1 MRSDDKMVLPHVP
14 ERGTPALLE
23 YAWASSCDF
32 RLFHFLIDTTL
43 ATDYAAHVVQQALD
57 GKQDYKSTDPAS
69 LAKQAPG
76 TRTQALRAFSQ
87 ELLEMFLVRAIDNF
101 QVYLVDAIRAVLH
114 KQPRV
119 LADRKLELSLG
130 QILKF
135 ESIDALAKDIVEG
148 KLQSLSY
155 QGFGELDEWCTSR
168 SIPLVVPDGSRS
180 QLVEYIAL
188 RNIVV
193 HNRGRIDER
202 YADAVPS
209 RRGEIGKKRSIS
221 VDDLFQAMDILNRV
235 AVYTDSALAGK
246 FSLPQV
252 GVRSELDQRSK
263 DRWPPRKPSE
273 SEGA

>member
-1 MRSDDKMVLPHVP
+1 MSSNNKMDPPLIP
-14 ERGTPALLE
+14 EHGTQALLE
-23 YAWASSCDF
+23 YSWANSCDF

-43 ATDYAAHVVQQALD
+43 ASDYAAHIVRQALD
-57 GKQDYKSTDPAS
+57 GKEDYKSTDPTS

-76 TRTQALRAFSQ
+76 TRTQALRASSQ

-101 QVYLVDAIRAVLH
+101 QVYLVDAIRGVLH

-135 ESIDALAKDIVEG
+135 DSIDALAKDIVEG

-155 QGFGELDEWCTSR
+155 QGFGELEEWCESR
-168 SIPLVVPDGSRS
+168 SIPLVVPDGYRS

-193 HNRGRIDER
+193 HNRGCIDER

-209 RRGEIGKKRSIS
+209 RRAEIGKKRGIS
-221 VDDLFQAMDILNRV
+221 VDDLFQGMDILNRV
-235 AVYTDSALAGK
+235 AVYTDSALSGK
-246 FSLPQV
+246 FSLTQV
-252 GVRSELDQRSK
+252 DVRSELGQRSK
-263 DRWPPRKPSE
+263 ERWPPRKQS
-273 SEGA
+273 GGDDV

>member
-1 MRSDDKMVLPHVP
+1 MRSDDKMVLPLVP

-23 YAWASSCDF
+23 YIWASSCDF

-43 ATDYAAHVVQQALD
+43 ATDYAVHVARQALD
-57 GKQDYKSTDPAS
+57 GKEDYKSTDPAS

-76 TRTQALRAFSQ
+76 TRTQALRASSQ

-155 QGFGELDEWCTSR
+155 QGFGELEEWCTSR
-168 SIPLVVPDGSRS
+168 SIPLVVPDGNRS

-209 RRGEIGKKRSIS
+209 RRGEVGKKRGIS
-221 VDDLFQAMDILNRV
+221 VDDLFRAMDILNRV

-252 GVRSELDQRSK
+252 DVRSELDQRSK
-263 DRWPPRKPSE
+263 DRWPPRKRSDG
-273 SEGA
+273 EGA